1 MHTAQ
6 WPVALSSTG
15 NYGSPKMKSLLN
27 EELVKQ
33 VFFYSDEKRPDPLI
47 ADEVDIVQF
56 AEKLEAVLRPLIAAE
71 EHKRCVTIVAHMNRE
86 VANGLQS
93 QHP

>member
-1 MHTAQ
+1 
-6 WPVALSSTG
+6 
-15 NYGSPKMKSLLN
+15 MKSHLS

-33 VFFYSDEKRPDPLI
+33 VFFYSDEKTPDPLI
-47 ADEVDIVQF
+47 ADEVDILQF
-56 AEKLEAVLRPLIAAE
+56 AEKLEAMLRPLIAAE

-86 VANGLQS
+86 VANALAN

>member
-1 MHTAQ
+1 MNSH
-6 WPVALSSTG
+6 LS
-15 NYGSPKMKSLLN
+15 

-47 ADEVDIVQF
+47 ADEVDILQF

-71 EHKRCVTIVAHMNRE
+71 EHKRCVTIVAYMNRE
-86 VANGLQS
+86 VANALAGQR
-93 QHP
+93 P